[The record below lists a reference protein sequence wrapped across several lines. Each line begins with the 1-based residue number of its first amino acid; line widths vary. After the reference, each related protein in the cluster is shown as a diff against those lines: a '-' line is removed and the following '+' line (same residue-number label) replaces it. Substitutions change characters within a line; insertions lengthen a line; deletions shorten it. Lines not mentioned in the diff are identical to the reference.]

1 MFAHSPRDSSRIDQA
16 LNKKPNQH
24 QARDAVRPC
33 AALSEKHTAVSVE
46 SPCKNICQMHEP
58 SGHCIGCGRTL
69 DEIALWS
76 VLDDDDKRAVW
87 ALLPDRLAA
96 LPPLPPEHSALR

>member
-1 MFAHSPRDSSRIDQA
+1 LTKSNF
-16 LNKKPNQH
+16 
-24 QARDAVRPC
+24 
-33 AALSEKHTAVSVE
+33 ALSVA

-76 VLDDDDKRAVW
+76 VLDDDDKQAVW
-87 ALLPDRLAA
+87 RLLPARLEK
-96 LPPLPPEHSALR
+96 LPPLPQDEVNPG

>member
-1 MFAHSPRDSSRIDQA
+1 M
-16 LNKKPNQH
+16 NKKPD
-24 QARDAVRPC
+24 ASAGAAAVRRC
-33 AALSEKHTAVSVE
+33 GVTKKERRTVSVE
-46 SPCKNICQMHEP
+46 SPCKNICRMHGP

-87 ALLPDRLAA
+87 ALLPERLAA
-96 LPPLPPEHSALR
+96 LPPLPPDAFSPR

>member
-1 MFAHSPRDSSRIDQA
+1 
-16 LNKKPNQH
+16 
-24 QARDAVRPC
+24 
-33 AALSEKHTAVSVE
+33 
-46 SPCKNICQMHEP
+46 MHEP

-87 ALLPDRLAA
+87 ALLPARLAA
-96 LPPLPPEHSALR
+96 LQASDAPDLPDAPNRAG

>member
-1 MFAHSPRDSSRIDQA
+1 
-16 LNKKPNQH
+16 
-24 QARDAVRPC
+24 
-33 AALSEKHTAVSVE
+33 
-46 SPCKNICQMHEP
+46 MHEP

-87 ALLPDRLAA
+87 AVLPARMAA
-96 LPPLPPEHSALR
+96 LPSDTPPPLLRPPGPSSPSPADR